1 LYAGSAVAVVAF
13 PADPDADYRRNPA
26 IGAVMRQRSLSKA
39 GIGIGISVVVGWLY
53 WAVLFGPDRLNAP
66 FF

>member
-1 LYAGSAVAVVAF
+1 VW
-13 PADPDADYRRNPA
+13 
-26 IGAVMRQRSLSKA
+26 KA

-53 WAVLFGPDRLNAP
+53 WAVLFGPDRINAP